1 MTKHNPNPK
10 DKRGAMPSLAPHS
23 MPDWARAVGD
33 PLAHIDPLYQQALL
47 EIEARGE
54 KPEDLLASFA
64 HMMAGIAADV
74 AIRALK
80 SAPPTRAQRDAKRA
94 ADTLAQALYFEE
106 SVAAG
111 HPTPGSATDGRPA
124 AMSDV
129 FGPIGLSGKLLA
141 RVSGWSMIDSS
152 IKDGDIVL
160 VDPKAT
166 VRDGDIVLASVAGLG
181 QVVKRLRLAE
191 RDTAILE
198 SANPEFKPIVISDPD
213 SLRIHGKVL
222 WRAGPL

>member
-1 MTKHNPNPK
+1 
-10 DKRGAMPSLAPHS
+10 MPSLDPHCT
-23 MPDWARAVGD
+23 PDWARAVGD
-33 PLAHIDPLYQQALL
+33 PSADIDPLYQQALV

-64 HMMAGIAADV
+64 QMMAGIATEV
-74 AIRALK
+74 AIRALE
-80 SAPPTRAQRDAKRA
+80 SAPATRAPRA

-111 HPTPGSATDGRPA
+111 HPTPGSALDGRPA

-181 QVVKRLRLAE
+181 QVVKRLRLTE
-191 RDTAILE
+191 GDTAILE
-198 SANPEFKPIVISDPD
+198 SANPDFKPIVISDPE

>member
-1 MTKHNPNPK
+1 
-10 DKRGAMPSLAPHS
+10 MPLLDPHS
-23 MPDWARAVGD
+23 PPDWARAVGD
-33 PLAHIDPLYQQALL
+33 PLADIDPLYQQALL
-47 EIEARGE
+47 EIEERGE
-54 KPEDLLASFA
+54 KPEVLLDSFA
-64 HMMAGIAADV
+64 NMVAAIKAEV

-80 SAPPTRAQRDAKRA
+80 SAPAIRAPRDAKRA

-111 HPTPGSATDGRPA
+111 HPTPGSILDGRPA

-181 QVVKRLRLAE
+181 QVVKRLRLYE
-191 RDTAILE
+191 GDTAILE
-198 SANPEFKPIVISDPD
+198 SANPDFKPIVINDPD